1 MTQDTWFMLEHTPR
15 PGEVHPSLA
24 LTHEG
29 RRVPPSLTERRR
41 RRPEWNSDISSLSRG
56 LGLRLDK

>member
-1 MTQDTWFMLEHTPR
+1 MTQDTWFMLENTPR

-29 RRVPPSLTERRR
+29 RRVPPSLAGKEGGGGQSGTQTSQVSAEA
-41 RRPEWNSDISSLSRG
+41 LVCA
-56 LGLRLDK
+56 